1 MNPFQRVRVNPK
13 LRVFYY
19 IKPDKMK
26 HLIFSLLIL
35 SFCFCKNEST
45 FTKVTM
51 TYHMTQCGDP
61 WMSNADYAKDKV
73 GVLTKF
79 LTEKQIQVL
88 SLKITTDC
96 GTGATCAACI
106 CKGCDTATVEVP
118 EEDVTDMEALKF
130 VKK

>member
-1 MNPFQRVRVNPK
+1 
-13 LRVFYY
+13 
-19 IKPDKMK
+19 MK
-26 HLIFSLLIL
+26 HLLFFILTFTIFS
-35 SFCFCKNEST
+35 CEHESVAA
-45 FTKVTM
+45 KVTM

-61 WMSNADYAKDKV
+61 WMSNPDYTKDKV

-79 LTEKQIQVL
+79 LTGKQIQVL

-118 EEDVTDMEALKF
+118 EEDVKDMEALKF